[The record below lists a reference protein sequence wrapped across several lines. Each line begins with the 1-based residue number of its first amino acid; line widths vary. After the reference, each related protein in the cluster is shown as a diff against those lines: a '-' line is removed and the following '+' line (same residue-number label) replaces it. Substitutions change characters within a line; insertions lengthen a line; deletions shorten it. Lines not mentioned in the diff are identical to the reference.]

1 MHNSAKRIIKQ
12 YHDNQQLYR
21 SLKDD
26 IEDIFSRIIESNHFR
41 ISNVAIR
48 IKSEDALMKKITYK
62 NKYHDIKEITD
73 VIACRIITLFEDDVD
88 RIYECVKDNFEIVE
102 YNDKRKK
109 NYDDRI
115 DFGYNS
121 LHLLIKFNNER
132 CQFIEYADYK
142 DLVFELQIRTTL
154 QHSWAEIEHGLGY
167 KSQYEIPKDIRRRLT
182 RLSASLELLDEE
194 FVKIAKEVDEYNK
207 GIVHI
212 EKVLKTDINVNSLVQ
227 YVNTS
232 PRINGIL
239 ERLHTEFQFQFER
252 DSELI
257 SQSRLI
263 QRFHYMGYSY
273 INELDDFVE
282 NHLKEIEWLS
292 RERVENNRENHV
304 INIYNVL
311 IWISLVM
318 LANEGANDPEDI
330 FTKESIQHFID
341 IKENMGS
348 HK

>member
-1 MHNSAKRIIKQ
+1 MHNSAKRIIQQ
-12 YHDNQQLYR
+12 YHDNQPLYR
-21 SLKDD
+21 DLKHD
-26 IEDIFSRIIESNHFR
+26 IEDIFTRIIETNHFR
-41 ISNVAIR
+41 ISNMAIR

-62 NKYHDIKEITD
+62 NKYDDIHQITD
-73 VIACRIITLFEDDVD
+73 VVACRIITLFENDVD
-88 RIYECVKDNFEIVE
+88 RIYECVKKNFEIVE

-109 NYDDRI
+109 NYEDRI

-121 LHLLIKFNNER
+121 LHLLIKFTEER
-132 CQFIEYADYK
+132 CQLIEYADYK

-194 FVKIAKEVDEYNK
+194 FVEIAREVDEYNK

-212 EKVLKTDINVNSLVQ
+212 EKILKTDINVNSLVQ

-232 PRINGIL
+232 PRINAIL
-239 ERLHTEFQFQFER
+239 ERLHTEFQFKFER

-257 SQSRLI
+257 SQARLI
-263 QRFHYMGYSY
+263 QRFHYMGYTY

-282 NHLKEIEWLS
+282 NHMKEIEWLS
-292 RERVENNRENHV
+292 RERVENSRENHI

-318 LANEGANDPEDI
+318 LANEQESDPEEI
-330 FTKESIQHFID
+330 FTKESIQRLIKL
-341 IKENMGS
+341 KENIQI
-348 HK
+348 KK